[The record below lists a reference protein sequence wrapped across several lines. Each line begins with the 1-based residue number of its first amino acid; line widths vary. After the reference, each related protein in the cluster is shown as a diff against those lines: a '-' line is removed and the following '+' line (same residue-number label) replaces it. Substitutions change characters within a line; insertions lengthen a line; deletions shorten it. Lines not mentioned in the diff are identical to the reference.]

1 MFKDAAHPG
10 CPQTAV
16 NEQTIDA
23 VRAIIENDPHST
35 YEQIE
40 DISSISSPAINSII
54 HDYVKLRED
63 CARWVSHQLTNDQ
76 KQLRIQFYPHSLKIF
91 EEGPFRRVFNI
102 VTGDKL
108 WFYLYDPNTKELS
121 KV

>member
-1 MFKDAAHPG
+1 L
-10 CPQTAV
+10 
-16 NEQTIDA
+16 
-23 VRAIIENDPHST
+23 
-35 YEQIE
+35 
-40 DISSISSPAINSII
+40 SISSPAINSII
-54 HDYVKLRED
+54 HDYLKLREV

-102 VTGDKL
+102 VTGDEL

>member
-1 MFKDAAHPG
+1 MFKDAAHPV
-10 CPQTAV
+10 CPETAV

-40 DISSISSPAINSII
+40 DISSINSPAINSII
-54 HDYVKLRED
+54 HDYLKLREV

-108 WFYLYDPNTKELS
+108 WFYLYDPNKKELS